1 MLISKQKGY
10 TSVQNSI
17 GERMLVSVDDPRY
30 LSGELFSTTR
40 GRVNVKDKLNNRFSV
55 SIDDPRYKSGELIPV
70 GRGMVCINNGVS
82 NKRVEPSQLDSFL
95 HDGWSIGRLKRKN
108 ML

>member
-1 MLISKQKGY
+1 
-10 TSVQNSI
+10 
-17 GERMLVSVDDPRY
+17 MLVSVDDPRY

-55 SIDDPRYKSGELIPV
+55 SIDDPRYTSGELIPV

-95 HDGWSIGRLKRKN
+95 QDGWSIGRLKRKN